1 MEEHEELLLFM
12 KEELGLTDPSKDEI
26 GMMRKTF
33 WFQRWRLRRAYADL
47 GKAMRKT
54 IAGSFIMKII
64 EFLNKCFERI
74 F

>member
-1 MEEHEELLLFM
+1 MEEHEELLLFIE
-12 KEELGLTDPSKDEI
+12 EELGIIEPSKDEI
-26 GMMRKTF
+26 EMMRKTF

-64 EFLNKCFERI
+64 EFINKCFERI